1 MAGGYGKILNT
12 VFGSIVI
19 CIINNVLNLLQINN
33 NVQEIILGAVII
45 SLVSVSAYV
54 KSRNE
59 KLLLQY

>member
-33 NVQEIILGAVII
+33 NVQEIILGVVII

-59 KLLLQY
+59 KLLLKY

>member
-1 MAGGYGKILNT
+1 M
-12 VFGSIVI
+12 FGSIVI